1 MSEIY
6 WIIALLVGL
15 LIGWLLAGMGKE
27 KKFVPRSQAEQ
38 LRQEL
43 SQSRQDLA
51 GQAARAEQWERRA
64 QDLLNENRQ
73 LLAQLRDSDG
83 SLQRTREE
91 NRQLVIRLQEQ
102 QQSLDQIGK
111 RFESEFRVLAQN
123 ILEEK
128 TKTFHQ
134 SQENSLG
141 QLLNPL
147 RDQLR
152 NFKEEFENRYKTE
165 SNDRISLREQIRHML
180 DLNQTLSAQAEN
192 LTRALTNNVKSQ
204 GDWGESILE
213 SILQYAGLQKDVQ
226 YFVQQTSQNEAGE
239 TIRPDVI
246 IQYPD
251 GRALV
256 VDSKVSLLH
265 YTRYV
270 GADTVEEKKLHT
282 SQLVASIR
290 QHIDGLSRK
299 DYQSVAQA
307 LDFIMLFVPIEA
319 GYIHAM
325 QADPGLWQYAYQKR
339 VLLISPTNLVPAMK
353 LVADLW
359 QRDGISKHAV
369 AIAERAGKL
378 YDKLVGF
385 VDNFEKVGTQL
396 ERASDTWRDAQKQL
410 SSGRGNLISQAEQLR
425 EMHIKANRKLPEG
438 LINKALEEDADENN
452 PG

>member
-1 MSEIY
+1 MPDILY
-6 WIIALLVGL
+6 WIIALLAGVI
-15 LIGWLLAGMGKE
+15 IGWLLGGIGKE

-43 SQSRQDLA
+43 SQSRQDMA
-51 GQAARAEQWERRA
+51 GQTARAEQWEKRA

-73 LLAQLRDSDG
+73 LLAQLRDIDG
-83 SLQRTREE
+83 SLQRSREE
-91 NRQLVIRLQEQ
+91 NRQILIRLQEQ
-102 QQSLDQIGK
+102 QQSLEQVGK
-111 RFESEFRVLAQN
+111 KFESEFRVLAQN

-165 SNDRISLREQIRHML
+165 SNERISLREQIRHML
-180 DLNQTLSAQAEN
+180 DLNQTLSTQAEN

-213 SILQYAGLQKDVQ
+213 SILQYAGLQKDLHYVVQ
-226 YFVQQTSQNEAGE
+226 ASSQNEAGE

-246 IQYPD
+246 IKYPD

-265 YTRYV
+265 YTRWM
-270 GADTVEEKKLHT
+270 AATEEVERKSLEGLMLQ
-282 SQLVASIR
+282 SFR
-290 QHIDGLSRK
+290 QHADGLSRK
-299 DYQSVAQA
+299 NYQSVADA
-307 LDFIMLFVPIEA
+307 LDFVLMFVPVESA
-319 GYIHAM
+319 YILAL
-325 QADPGLWQYAYQKR
+325 QTDPTLWQYAYQKR
-339 VLLISPTNLVPAMK
+339 VLLISPTNLIPAMK

-359 QRDGISKHAV
+359 QRDGISRHAT

-385 VDNFEKVGTQL
+385 VDNFDKVGSQL
-396 ERASDTWRDAQKQL
+396 DKATETWREAQKQL
-410 SSGRGNLISQAEQLR
+410 AQGRGNLISQAEKMR
-425 EMHIKANRKLPEG
+425 EMHIKTSKKLPPGYTEQ
-438 LINKALEEDADENN
+438 AQEEEDEDENL
-452 PG
+452 